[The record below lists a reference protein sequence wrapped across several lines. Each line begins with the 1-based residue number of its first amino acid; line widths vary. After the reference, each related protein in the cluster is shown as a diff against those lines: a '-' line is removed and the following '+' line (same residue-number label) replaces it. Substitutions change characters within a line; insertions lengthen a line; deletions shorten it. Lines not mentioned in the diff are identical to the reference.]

1 MKENPRRYMDT
12 DDYYYYTDM
21 TKFLIFFTFV
31 LLTILVLFPIVGIY
45 IPKWGAIILGLLVY
59 ISQYLVVSS
68 FNASSFYEKIISV
81 GYDSWKL
88 NDNSYVY
95 LFNSKYADMMNKH
108 SNEIGGSYFLTK
120 DACYII
126 NNEGEML
133 MTDTEIP
140 VIMLF
145 DTKEAATLY
154 LKNNK
159 KDLNDGS
166 YLIVPLSLKL
176 MKEDDNHA

>member
-1 MKENPRRYMDT
+1 MKENPRRYVDT

-140 VIMLF
+140 LIMLF

-176 MKEDDNHA
+176 MKENDNHA

>member
-12 DDYYYYTDM
+12 DDYYSYTDM

-31 LLTILVLFPIVGIY
+31 VLTILVLFPILGIY
-45 IPKWGAIILGLLVY
+45 LPKWGAIILGLLVY

-68 FNASSFYEKIISV
+68 FNASSFYEKIIST
-81 GYDSWKL
+81 GYDSWRL
-88 NDNSYVY
+88 SDNSYVY
-95 LFNSKYADMMNKH
+95 LFNSKYTDIMNKH

-126 NNEGEML
+126 NGEGEML

-145 DTKEAATLY
+145 DTKKAATLY

-159 KDLNDGS
+159 KDINDGN

-176 MKEDDNHA
+176 MKENDDHA